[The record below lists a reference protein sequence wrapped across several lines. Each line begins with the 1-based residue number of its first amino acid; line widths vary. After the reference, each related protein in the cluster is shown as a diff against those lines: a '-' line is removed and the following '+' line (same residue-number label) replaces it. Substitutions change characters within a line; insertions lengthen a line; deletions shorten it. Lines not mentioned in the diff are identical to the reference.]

1 MTSKKKANTQLFTN
15 IDDNQ
20 AAIVSGGINLEFIP
34 AGIVG
39 VGILK
44 HARERGINPQAL
56 F

>member
-20 AAIVSGGINLEFIP
+20 AVIVSGGINLEFVP
-34 AGIVG
+34 AGIL
-39 VGILK
+39 GIRILEN
-44 HARERGINPQAL
+44 ARKLGIDPRTL